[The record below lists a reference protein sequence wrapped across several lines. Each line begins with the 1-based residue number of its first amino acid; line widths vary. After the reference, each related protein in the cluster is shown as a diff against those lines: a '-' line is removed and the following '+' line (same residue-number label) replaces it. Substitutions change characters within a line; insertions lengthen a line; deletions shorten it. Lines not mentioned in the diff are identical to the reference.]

1 MASKGLT
8 IAVDFDG
15 TCVEH
20 EYPHTGNDAEG
31 AVEVLR
37 ELVGNDC
44 RLILYTMR
52 SGALLAKARY
62 RSSPSTPTPSSA
74 RGPNRRR
81 STPTSISTTRL
92 WDAPCASSTA

>member
-31 AVEVLR
+31 AVEVFA
-37 ELVGNDC
+37 
-44 RLILYTMR
+44 
-52 SGALLAKARY
+52 SW
-62 RSSPSTPTPSSA
+62 SA
-74 RGPNRRR
+74 
-81 STPTSISTTRL
+81 TT
-92 WDAPCASSTA
+92 AA

>member
-52 SGALLAKARY
+52 SGALLAKAEQWFKDRKIPLFAVNANPEQ
-62 RSSPSTPTPSSA
+62 R
-74 RGPNRRR
+74 
-81 STPTSISTTRL
+81 
-92 WDAPCASSTA
+92 